1 MLHELLVDEVV
12 NKVGAF
18 LRREVVDV
26 EREER
31 RDLLEHSLLHH
42 LQRQEVVRVVAWKVC
57 VRVKSK
63 HNRCV
68 VLHVKI
74 KFLT

>member
-42 LQRQEVVRVVAWKVC
+42 LQRQEVVRVVPWKVR
-57 VRVKSK
+57 VRIKSK
-63 HNRCV
+63 HNRRV
-68 VLHVKI
+68 FLNVK
-74 KFLT
+74 